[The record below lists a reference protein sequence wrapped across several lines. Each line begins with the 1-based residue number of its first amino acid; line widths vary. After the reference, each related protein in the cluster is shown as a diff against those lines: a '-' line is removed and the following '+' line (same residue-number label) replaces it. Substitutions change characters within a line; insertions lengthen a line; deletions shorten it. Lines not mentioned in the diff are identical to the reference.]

1 MLTLSVSKVRMYLF
15 FLSYLWLVTRMKFSW
30 RRLGQDSPAKEPPM
44 ILSRRHSLQDLSV
57 KRSIDV
63 IDYMGAVRTAHA
75 NYPVVMRDFG
85 RRILF
90 SFHSWK
96 SGLPFWIRYFCA
108 RGRDHFLDLDGNAF
122 WMFQI
127 SISFKIQPGV
137 FPGFATLEKYAY
149 GSWSSTICCCSADYG
164 LYSCPLPAYSMHRQ
178 PPLNTSGSI
187 TYYSASR
194 VPISNTHLWR
204 L

>member
-1 MLTLSVSKVRMYLF
+1 
-15 FLSYLWLVTRMKFSW
+15 MKFSW
-30 RRLGQDSPAKEPPM
+30 RRLGQDSPAKEPPT

-75 NYPVVMRDFG
+75 NYPAVMRDFG